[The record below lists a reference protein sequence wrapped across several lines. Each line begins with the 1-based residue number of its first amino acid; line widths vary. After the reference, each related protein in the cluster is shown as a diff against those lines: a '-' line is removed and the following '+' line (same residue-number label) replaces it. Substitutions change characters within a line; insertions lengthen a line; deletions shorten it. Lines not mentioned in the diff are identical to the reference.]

1 VTGRRRCRVC
11 PALADGHDRSPART
25 GVAPFSPPFAPRPP
39 LWLFS
44 SVSLDDGPL
53 TVDDL
58 SRLRRPPL
66 RLVLSSCESGVASP
80 VGADELLGMA
90 SALMPLGTASILASV
105 VPVNDA
111 ATAPLMVA
119 FHERLRAGLSFGE
132 ALLAIRTAV
141 GRDPTA
147 TATASYFGALGR

>member
-1 VTGRRRCRVC
+1 VTGRRRCRAC
-11 PALADGHDRSPART
+11 PTLADGHDRSPGQGRRPT
-25 GVAPFSPPFAPRPP
+25 FSPPFAARPP

-53 TVDDL
+53 TVYDL

-66 RLVLSSCESGVASP
+66 RLVLSSCQSGVASS
-80 VGADELLGMA
+80 VGANELLGMA

-111 ATAPLMVA
+111 ATAPLM
-119 FHERLRAGLSFGE
+119 
-132 ALLAIRTAV
+132 
-141 GRDPTA
+141 GRV
-147 TATASYFGALGR
+147 S